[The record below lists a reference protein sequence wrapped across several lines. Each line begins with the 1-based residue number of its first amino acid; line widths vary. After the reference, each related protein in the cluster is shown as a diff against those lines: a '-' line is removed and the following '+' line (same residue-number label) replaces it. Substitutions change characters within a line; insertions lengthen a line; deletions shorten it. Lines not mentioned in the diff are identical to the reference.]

1 MKKLEEKY
9 VRKQEMEA
17 FFKCQKKR
25 KVSRPSLQ
33 GSKTKKIDRIQD
45 LIDIGYGYDED
56 DSFIDNSEA
65 VF

>member
-17 FFKCQKKR
+17 FLKWQKYR
-25 KVSRPSLQ
+25 KLSRPSLQ